1 MSVIMI
7 TPQNFQ
13 NPFVI
18 IILLSSILKFRPYQT
33 SSAYPYQNLAS
44 TLQLGLWTPATA
56 RSAAFRRPSRRR
68 PNHSRWP
75 QAPQALAT
83 DPSHTW
89 RGLGSS
95 WVWKGKKTQIYV
107 CVCACVYIYIYSIIY
122 SFIYMYVYIVNVCM
136 HLSICLSIC
145 LSIYLSICL
154 SMYPCINIYI
164 YIYMYVLNM
173 CICIKSPLSRDNMV
187 ISKLFPFTWGVY
199 LQHPQER

>member
-7 TPQNFQ
+7 TPQNLQ
-13 NPFVI
+13 NPFMI
-18 IILLSSILKFRPYQT
+18 IIPLSSILKFRPYQT
-33 SSAYPYQNLAS
+33 SSAYPYQNVAS

-107 CVCACVYIYIYSIIY
+107 CVCACVYIFIYLFIHL
-122 SFIYMYVYIVNVCM
+122 FIYMYVYIVNVCM
-136 HLSICLSIC
+136 HLSICLSVY
-145 LSIYLSICL
+145 LSIYLSVYV
-154 SMYPCINIYI
+154 SMYKYI
-164 YIYMYVLNM
+164 YICMYW
-173 CICIKSPLSRDNMV
+173 ICVSV
-187 ISKLFPFTWGVY
+187 
-199 LQHPQER
+199 